1 MANFKKLFK
10 KIEKHA
16 EKQWQSGFEV
26 GHNSGTIDG
35 YSEGFEEG
43 VEAERTRVQSVLK
56 MQEDMA
62 MDQGKGTDAVRYR
75 QIAEFLAFIYDP
87 EKAEKDYEQMMK
99 DF

>member
-1 MANFKKLFK
+1 MTSKKKLLK
-10 KIEKHA
+10 MLKSVLD
-16 EKQWQSGFEV
+16 KQWSKGFDA
-26 GHNSGTIDG
+26 GTEHSYSDG
-35 YSEGFEEG
+35 YSDGFEEG
-43 VEAERTRVQSVLK
+43 IEAERTRVQTVLK

-75 QIAEFLAFIYDP
+75 QIAEFLAFVYDP

>member
-43 VEAERTRVQSVLK
+43 VEAERTRVQNVLK
-56 MQEDMA
+56 MFESMA
-62 MDQGKGTDAVRYR
+62 MEHGKGSDAVRYR
-75 QIAEFLAFIYDP
+75 QTAELLAFVYDP

>member
-1 MANFKKLFK
+1 LANLKKLFK

>member
-1 MANFKKLFK
+1 MTSKKKLLK
-10 KIEKHA
+10 MLDSLLA
-16 EKQWQSGFEV
+16 KQWDKGYDA
-26 GHNSGTIDG
+26 GTEHSYSDG
-35 YSEGFEEG
+35 YNDGYEEG
-43 VEAERTRVQSVLK
+43 VEAERTRVQTVLK

-62 MDQGKGTDAVRYR
+62 MDQGKGNDAVRYR

>member
-1 MANFKKLFK
+1 MSNKKKLFK
-10 KIEKHA
+10 MIEA
-16 EKQWQSGFEV
+16 LLEKQWDKGYDA
-26 GHNSGTIDG
+26 GTEHSYSDG
-35 YSEGFEEG
+35 YSDGYEEG
-43 VEAERTRVQSVLK
+43 IEAERTRVQTVLK

>member
-1 MANFKKLFK
+1 MIDALL
-10 KIEKHA
+10 
-16 EKQWQSGFEV
+16 EKQWDKGYDA
-26 GHNSGTIDG
+26 GTEHSYSDG
-35 YSEGFEEG
+35 YNDGYEEG

-62 MDQGKGTDAVRYR
+62 MDQGKGAEAVRYH
-75 QIAEFLAFIYDP
+75 QMAEFLAFIYDP

>member
-1 MANFKKLFK
+1 MANLKKLFK

>member
-1 MANFKKLFK
+1 MKKLFK

>member
-1 MANFKKLFK
+1 MIDALL
-10 KIEKHA
+10 
-16 EKQWQSGFEV
+16 EKQWDKGYDAGTEHSYSG
-26 GHNSGTIDG
+26 GYNDG
-35 YSEGFEEG
+35 YEEG

-62 MDQGKGTDAVRYR
+62 MDQGKGTEAVRYR
-75 QIAEFLAFIYDP
+75 QMAEFLAFIYDP

>member
-1 MANFKKLFK
+1 VAKTKKLFK
-10 KIEKHA
+10 MIESLF
-16 EKQWQSGFEV
+16 EKEWDKGYDA
-26 GHNSGTIDG
+26 GTEHSYSDG
-35 YSEGFEEG
+35 YNDGYEEG

-62 MDQGKGTDAVRYR
+62 MDQGKGTEAVRYR
-75 QIAEFLAFIYDP
+75 QIAEFLAFVYDP

>member
-1 MANFKKLFK
+1 M
-10 KIEKHA
+10 IEA
-16 EKQWQSGFEV
+16 LLEKQWDKGYDA
-26 GHNSGTIDG
+26 GTEHSYSDG
-35 YSEGFEEG
+35 YNDGYEEG
-43 VEAERTRVQSVLK
+43 IEAERTRVQTVLK

>member
-1 MANFKKLFK
+1 MAKTKKLFK
-10 KIEKHA
+10 MIESLF
-16 EKQWQSGFEV
+16 EKEWDKGYDA
-26 GHNSGTIDG
+26 GTEHSYSDG
-35 YSEGFEEG
+35 YNDGYEEG

-62 MDQGKGTDAVRYR
+62 MDQGKGTEAVRYR
-75 QIAEFLAFIYDP
+75 QIAEFLAFVYDP

>member
-1 MANFKKLFK
+1 MSNKKKLFK
-10 KIEKHA
+10 MIEA
-16 EKQWQSGFEV
+16 LLEKQWDKGYDA
-26 GHNSGTIDG
+26 GTEHSYSDG
-35 YSEGFEEG
+35 YNDGYEEG
-43 VEAERTRVQSVLK
+43 IEAERTRVQTVLK